1 MTTMASA
8 TSSTKR
14 TFFSNAEN
22 MALVEAVQQN
32 KDVLLGR
39 LTMSVTKDKKISA
52 WNKVAEA
59 VNSIAGMGRTGLQCE
74 KRWYNLQSKAIHT
87 VADYKKETN
96 KTGQYLK
103 YFWTYL
109 TIN

>member
-1 MTTMASA
+1 
-8 TSSTKR
+8 
-14 TFFSNAEN
+14 

-39 LTMSVTKDKKISA
+39 LTMSVTKEKKIFG

-74 KRWYNLQSKAIHT
+74 KRWYKVHKLRDTPVSKFFMYT
-87 VADYKKETN
+87 
-96 KTGQYLK
+96 K
-103 YFWTYL
+103 YESSE
-109 TIN
+109 